1 MNDHEK
7 IRELLTLLPAGVL
20 EPREEKQVLD
30 HLRTCEACSAE
41 LEDWKLLAGGLRR
54 LPTPQPRALIVER
67 ARAQAQIRLSEEFE
81 HRWNR
86 TVMIGLVGFAW
97 LLTLLSWPVV
107 RFVSGGL
114 LAMLDPRFSHAWIVF
129 GAFTTSVWLAGG
141 AAAVL
146 LSMQHRRER
155 RLA

>member
-7 IRELLTLLPAGVL
+7 IREMLSLLAAGVL
-20 EPREEKQVLD
+20 DPYEEKQVMD
-30 HLRTCEACSAE
+30 HLCSCESCGGE

-54 LPTPQPRALIVER
+54 LPTPQPRALVVERTR
-67 ARAQAQIRLSEEFE
+67 ARAQIRLNEELE

-86 TVMIGLVGFAW
+86 NVMIGLVGFAW

-114 LAMLDPRFSHAWIVF
+114 LAMLDPRFSHTWIVF
-129 GAFTTSVWLAGG
+129 AVFTAGAWIAGG
-141 AAAVL
+141 AAAVI
-146 LSMQHRRER
+146 LSLQRRER

>member
-1 MNDHEK
+1 
-7 IRELLTLLPAGVL
+7 
-20 EPREEKQVLD
+20 
-30 HLRTCEACSAE
+30 
-41 LEDWKLLAGGLRR
+41 
-54 LPTPQPRALIVER
+54 ALIVER

-86 TVMIGLVGFAW
+86 TVMIGLVAFAW

-114 LAMLDPRFSHAWIVF
+114 LAMLDPRFSHTWTVFALFTAAAW
-129 GAFTTSVWLAGG
+129 AAGG
-141 AAAVL
+141 AAAVI
-146 LSMQHRRER
+146 LSLQRRER

>member
-7 IRELLTLLPAGVL
+7 IRELLTLLAAGVL

-30 HLRTCEACSAE
+30 HLRTCEACGAE

-81 HRWNR
+81 HHWNR
-86 TVMIGLVGFAW
+86 TVMIGLLGFAW
-97 LLTLLSWPVV
+97 LVTLLSWPVV

-114 LAMLDPRFSHAWIVF
+114 LAMLDPRFSHTWIVF
-129 GAFTTSVWLAGG
+129 AIFTAGAWIAGG
-141 AAAVL
+141 AAAVI
-146 LSMQHRRER
+146 LSLQRRER

>member
-7 IRELLTLLPAGVL
+7 IRELLTLLVAGVL
-20 EPREEKQVLD
+20 EPHEEKQVLD

-54 LPTPQPRALIVER
+54 LPTPQPRALVVER
-67 ARAQAQIRLSEEFE
+67 ARAQAQIRLHEEFE

-86 TVMIGLVGFAW
+86 GVIIGLIIFAW
-97 LLTLLSWPVV
+97 VLTLLSWPVV

-114 LAMLDPRFSHAWIVF
+114 LAMLDPRFGHAWVVF

>member
-7 IRELLTLLPAGVL
+7 IRELLTLLAAGVL
-20 EPREEKQVLD
+20 EPREEKEALD
-30 HLRTCEACSAE
+30 HLRTCAGCSAE

-54 LPTPQPRALIVER
+54 LPTPQPRALLVER

-97 LLTLLSWPVV
+97 LVTLLSWPVV

-114 LAMLDPRFSHAWIVF
+114 LAMLDPRFSHTWIVF
-129 GAFTTSVWLAGG
+129 AIFTGGAWIAGG
-141 AAAVL
+141 AAAVI
-146 LSMQHRRER
+146 LSLQRRER